1 MKKIIYTI
9 FIIILFNAVCLPAYA
24 EYIDTEEGRV
34 YYGNINGLNL
44 DENGA
49 VIGTEGEIL
58 APTQEQEELPTP
70 EGVGTPTES
79 VGAEVTNQ
87 GNPDSNVLEA
97 ISNGVSDIVDAL
109 KDLGVTIVDGV
120 INAFKLVVDEVVTS
134 VLRIVV
140 GKDKDNVI
148 GSATIPTNTIEYKVS
163 NKLVESNSKVLVSF
177 TSSTGGRTW
186 YISEKIPGE
195 GFIIK
200 MSDVM
205 SEPMSFDYWIV
216 LVEGN
221 ETVPTAVG
229 TPTEVGEPYCGDG
242 IVNATETCDDGNSVS
257 GDGCSAG
264 CIIET
269 PQTEPVPEP
278 TPEPGPTEEPAVEPL
293 PAEAPS
299 GAEEGVAE
307 PVTEPVTEPEV
318 STPETQPTESSIT
331 NPTDTI

>member
-9 FIIILFNAVCLPAYA
+9 FIIILFSAVCLPAYA

-58 APTQEQEELPTP
+58 APTQEQEELPTS
-70 EGVGTPTES
+70 EEVVTPTES
-79 VGAEVTNQ
+79 V
-87 GNPDSNVLEA
+87 NVLEA
-97 ISNGVSDIVDAL
+97 IGNGVSDIVDAL

-216 LVEGN
+216 LVEGSTSN
-221 ETVPTAVG
+221 SDLPAGLPADEAGAPAEEG
-229 TPTEVGEPYCGDG
+229 PYCGDG
-242 IVNATETCDDGNSVS
+242 IVNAAETCDDGNNVS

-264 CIIET
+264 CMIET
-269 PQTEPVPEP
+269 SQIEPEP
-278 TPEPGPTEEPAVEPL
+278 TPEPAPTEEPIIEPIIEPIVEP
-293 PAEAPS
+293 
-299 GAEEGVAE
+299 VIE
-307 PVTEPVTEPEV
+307 PVTEPVVPIEPV
-318 STPETQPTESSIT
+318 I
-331 NPTDTI
+331 